1 MRFPSMLRLAPA
13 AASIPGVALAM
24 LLSSTSARA
33 QTASPAPAP
42 AGTTM
47 SQADPRPSVPAALR
61 RDPIAVDGRLTET
74 AWSAAT
80 PITELHQQTPDE
92 GRPPTERTEVRILF
106 DANAIYV
113 GARMYDTAGPGGVR
127 KLLVRRDQLLE
138 DNASDKIALVL
149 DPYHDRQTRVWFELN
164 PLGVKGDHL
173 NGDASFDPVWEGATS
188 VDSLGWTAEFRIPLS
203 QLRFPRDSVQTWGLQ
218 IWRTIAR
225 RNESD
230 MWAFWRNNESGGPGY
245 FGTIT
250 GLALA
255 QQPRQLELL
264 PYVVTKSRF
273 AMPPDGDPFR
283 NKQEMTSRVG
293 GDLRYNITS
302 AFTLDATV
310 NPDFG
315 QVEVDPAVVNLS
327 DFETTFQEKRP
338 FFVANSSAFSFG
350 GLSCFFCSNVSSLN
364 VFYSRR
370 IGRAPQLGGWLEDNS
385 DHSDVPDASTI
396 LGAAKITGRTASG
409 LQVAMLEALTNRVT
423 ARYIPTSDT
432 QVFEREVEPRTNYF
446 IGRVRQDLRQ
456 GDTRLGMI
464 TTLTNR
470 FMSDSVEKSR
480 LRANAQLVGAD
491 VLHYWAKRGY
501 SFWGQLAVSNVNG
514 DTAALRRTQIASA
527 HYFQRPD
534 RKATSDGL
542 FDITYDPARTSLRGY
557 GFYGRLAKESG
568 DWLWET
574 AQNWRS
580 PGFEV
585 NDIAALGRTDYKWMQ
600 ASVLR
605 QWTRPGKWYRDAA
618 AIVGG
623 QQQLNYDG
631 DRTDLQGEIWGRVT
645 FPNYI
650 GVNGFVIHHPPTFD
664 ALRTRGGVV
673 VRNSGYDFYSANING
688 DSRQRVSWDGGGEYG
703 RDITDEGWSADGY
716 VDLIIKPRENI
727 RISFGPSYS
736 RNVEP
741 KQFVTNIDDA
751 TDTRFGGLRSVFA
764 ALDQHSLSMNTR
776 LNATFSPT
784 LTLELFAQPFLASG
798 RYTSLK
804 EYAAPRTSDVLLYG
818 RNVGGDI
825 GTLIQLRDA
834 TTGRLTGY
842 RIEPDSVGP
851 TSNGPAPAFTVDNP
865 DFNVR
870 SLRGTAVVRWE
881 YRPGSTLF
889 FVWTQERSG
898 SDSFGD
904 FDFQRDRSALFRDR
918 PINVFQIK
926 ASYWLG
932 L

>member
-1 MRFPSMLRLAPA
+1 MRTANSFRLRPARSSIAPLVLAALLAPA
-13 AASIPGVALAM
+13 A
-24 LLSSTSARA
+24 STAQSAPA
-33 QTASPAPAP
+33 ASPAGAV
-42 AGTTM
+42 TM
-47 SQADPRPSVPAALR
+47 SQADPRPTVAATLR
-61 RDPIAVDGRLTET
+61 RDPISIDGRLTES
-74 AWSAAT
+74 AWNAAA
-80 PITELHQQTPDE
+80 PITALHQQSPDE
-92 GRPPTERTEVRILF
+92 GKAPSERTEVRILF
-106 DANAIYV
+106 DESAIYV
-113 GARMYDTAGPGGVR
+113 GARMYDTAGPGAVR
-127 KLLVRRDQLLE
+127 KLLVRRDQLLN

-173 NGDASFDPVWEGATS
+173 NGDASFDPVWEGAAN

-218 IWRTIAR
+218 IWRTLAR
-225 RNESD
+225 RNEYD

-264 PYVVTKSRF
+264 PYVVSRSRF
-273 AMPPDGDPFR
+273 ALPTAGDPFR
-283 NKQEMTSRVG
+283 SKQEMSARVG
-293 GDLRYNITS
+293 GDLRYNVTS
-302 AFTLDATV
+302 NLTLDATV

-350 GLSCFFCSNVSSLN
+350 GINCFFCSNVSSLN

-370 IGRAPQLGGWLEDNS
+370 IGRAPQLGNFLRS
-385 DHSDVPDASTI
+385 DARYADVPDASTI
-396 LGAAKITGRTASG
+396 LGAAKITGRTAGG
-409 LQVAMLEALTNRVT
+409 LQVALLEALTNRAM
-423 ARYIPTSDT
+423 ARYVMAEGAPTL
-432 QVFEREVEPRTNYF
+432 EREVEPRTNYF
-446 IGRVRQDLRQ
+446 VGRLRQDLRK
-456 GDTRLGMI
+456 GDTRVGLI

-470 FMSDSVEKSR
+470 FMGDSLERTR
-480 LRANAQLVGAD
+480 LRASAQLVGTD
-491 VLHYWAKRGY
+491 ILHYWAKRSY
-501 SFWGQLAVSNVNG
+501 SFWGQLAVSNVTG
-514 DTAALRRTQIASA
+514 DTAAMRRTQLTSA

-534 RKATSDGL
+534 RVATSDGL
-542 FDITYDPARTSLRGY
+542 FDIRFDPTRTSLQGY

-568 DWLWET
+568 DWQWET
-574 AQNWRS
+574 SQNWRS

-605 QWTRPGKWYRDAA
+605 QWTTPGRWYRDAA
-618 AIVGG
+618 AIVAA
-623 QQQLNYDG
+623 QQQLDYDG
-631 DRTDLQGEIWGRVT
+631 DLTDRQGAAWSRVT
-645 FPNYI
+645 FLNYV
-650 GVNGFVIHHPPTFD
+650 GLSGFVIHRPATFD

-673 VRNSGYDFYSANING
+673 VRNAGYNYFSGSVNG
-688 DSRQRVSWDGGGEYG
+688 DSRQRVTWDAGGDYAK
-703 RDITDEGWSADGY
+703 DITDHGWSGDGY
-716 VDLIIKPRENI
+716 ATLTIKPRENV
-727 RISFGPSYS
+727 RLSFGPSYS
-736 RNVEP
+736 RGIDP
-741 KQFVTNIDDA
+741 RQFVANVADPTA
-751 TDTRFGGLRSVFA
+751 TRFGGLRSVFA
-764 ALDQHSLSMNTR
+764 ELDQQSLSMNTR

-798 RYTSLK
+798 RYSNLA

-818 RNVGGDI
+818 RNIGRDV
-825 GTLIQLRDA
+825 GTLTLDRDA
-834 TTGRLTGY
+834 AGKLERY
-842 RIEPDSVGP
+842 RIDPDEG
-851 TSNGPAPAFTVDNP
+851 GPASEFTVDNP

-904 FDFQRDRSALFRDR
+904 FDLQRDRSALFRDR
-918 PINVFQIK
+918 PINVFQVK

-932 L
+932 I